1 MYENP
6 LLTKKYF
13 VKKMLNNSTIE
24 LVKDALDNGMKYRD
38 IQELFGVSMGSISR
52 IKNGKIKPN
61 RPNNGEDIYTIE
73 DIEKLRNELN
83 LKDRKIKS
91 LENQLK
97 LLDWTR
103 EKYSE
108 YKNLYEN
115 LLIEFEKLQKASKSS
130 QNDFRG
136 TQRNIPYVSPSN
148 SFIEP
153 SKAFKNESNS
163 NNDYSNDHYMNFFEE
178 ED

>member
-1 MYENP
+1 MYESP
-6 LLTKKYF
+6 LFAKKYF

-24 LVKDALDNGMKYRD
+24 LVKNALDNGMKYRD

-83 LKDRKIKS
+83 SKENKINALNLKVKMARLAYQS
-91 LENQLK
+91 ERNNC
-97 LLDWTR
+97 
-103 EKYSE
+103 EK

-115 LLIEFEKLQKASKSS
+115 LLIEFEKLQKALKGS
-130 QNDFRG
+130 QNDFND
-136 TQRNIPYVSPSN
+136 TKRNITYVNPSN
-148 SFIEP
+148 SFLEP

-163 NNDYSNDHYMNFFEE
+163 NDDYMNLFEE